1 MSEVQDEIDAVK
13 SVYLD
18 DVIAEGSGHDGSM
31 WLEVRWAGFE
41 IFALI
46 DVLAN
51 LLSFSFF

>member
-31 WLEVRWAGFE
+31 WLEVR
-41 IFALI
+41 
-46 DVLAN
+46 
-51 LLSFSFF
+51 